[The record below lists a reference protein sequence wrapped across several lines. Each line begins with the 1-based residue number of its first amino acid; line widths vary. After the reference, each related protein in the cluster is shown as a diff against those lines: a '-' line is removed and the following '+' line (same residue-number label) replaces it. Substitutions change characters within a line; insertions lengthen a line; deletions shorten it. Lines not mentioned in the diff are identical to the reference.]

1 MHMLLEDTN
10 YADGC
15 FISSL
20 SHVPERIAVSFT
32 QGYLRVVRLNRRVGA
47 MFIMFVLSP
56 ATFK

>member
-10 YADGC
+10 DADGC

-32 QGYLRVVRLNRRVGA
+32 TDPYTEYS
-47 MFIMFVLSP
+47 IKWY
-56 ATFK
+56 T